1 MAPPPGY
8 VAYGSAPT
16 AASTQQVSRVAGL
29 STAITVVV
37 GIAGAGALVNG
48 FIQLSLQSKATDFI
62 NGTTTRTEFEDS
74 VVSSS
79 AISAVAG
86 IAMFVGAIL
95 VMIWMF
101 RITSNLRKHGM
112 STTWHPLFAIFG
124 WMRPPG
130 VLFVIPALMLREQWS
145 KSAPPAQAG
154 APSADSKDNP
164 LLLIWWLFF
173 GLLPL
178 IMLGVS
184 ANSMFTGFGDTSTEA
199 VAQTLA
205 ETGFAVTMIG
215 AVGSLIAAVV
225 FIMFSRQ
232 LTARHRSLTGE
243 N

>member
-16 AASTQQVSRVAGL
+16 PTQRVSRIGAL
-29 STAITVVV
+29 STAITVMV
-37 GIAGAGALVNG
+37 GIAGVGALVNG
-48 FIQLSLQSKATDFI
+48 FIQSSLQSKATDFI
-62 NGTTTRTEFEDS
+62 NGTITRSEFEDS

-86 IAMFVGAIL
+86 VAMFAGAIL
-95 VMIWMF
+95 VMIWMY
-101 RITSNLRKHGM
+101 RIASNLRKLGM

-124 WMRPPG
+124 WMLPPG
-130 VLFVIPALMLREQWS
+130 VLFAIPALMLREQWI
-145 KSAPPAQAG
+145 KSAPPTQAG
-154 APSADSKDNP
+154 ASSGGSKDNP
-164 LLLIWWLFF
+164 LLLIWWMFF

-184 ANSMFTGFGDTSTEA
+184 ANSVFTGFGDTSTEA
-199 VAQTLA
+199 VAERFA
-205 ETGFAVTMIG
+205 ETGSAVTMIG

-232 LTARHRSLTGE
+232 LTARHRSLTSE

>member
-16 AASTQQVSRVAGL
+16 PTQPVSRVGGL
-29 STAITVVV
+29 STAIAVIV
-37 GIAGAGALVNG
+37 GIAGVGALVNG
-48 FIQLSLQSKATDFI
+48 FIQWSLQSKATDFI
-62 NGTTTRTEFEDS
+62 NGTTTRSEFEDS

-86 IAMFVGAIL
+86 VAMFAGAIL

-101 RITSNLRKHGM
+101 RITSNLRKLGM

-124 WMRPPG
+124 WMLPPG
-130 VLFVIPALMLREQWS
+130 ILFVIPALMLREQWN
-145 KSAPPAQAG
+145 KSAPPAHTG
-154 APSADSKDNP
+154 ALPGASKNNP
-164 LLLIWWLFF
+164 LLLVWWLFF

-184 ANSMFTGFGDTSTEA
+184 ANSVFTGFSDTSTEA
-199 VAQTLA
+199 VA
-205 ETGFAVTMIG
+205 ERFADTSSVVTMIG

>member
-16 AASTQQVSRVAGL
+16 PTQKLSRIGGL
-29 STAITVVV
+29 STAITVMV
-37 GIAGAGALVNG
+37 GIAGVGALVNG
-48 FIQLSLQSKATDFI
+48 FIQSSLQSKATDFI
-62 NGTTTRTEFEDS
+62 NGTATRAEFEDS

-86 IAMFVGAIL
+86 VAMLAGAIL

-112 STTWHPLFAIFG
+112 STTWHPLFAVFG
-124 WMRPPG
+124 WMLPPG
-130 VLFVIPALMLREQWS
+130 ILFVIPALMLREQWI
-145 KSAPPAQAG
+145 KSAPSPQAG
-154 APSADSKDNP
+154 APSGGARDNP
-164 LLLIWWLFF
+164 LLLIWWVFF

-178 IMLGVS
+178 VMLGVS
-184 ANSMFTGFGDTSTEA
+184 ANSVFSGLSDTSTEA
-199 VAQTLA
+199 VAERFA
-205 ETGFAVTMIG
+205 ETGSAITMIG
-215 AVGSLIAAVV
+215 AIGSLIAAVV

-243 N
+243 T

>member
-8 VAYGSAPT
+8 AAYGSAPPAT
-16 AASTQQVSRVAGL
+16 STQQVNRIGGL

-48 FIQLSLQSKATDFI
+48 FIQSSLQAKATDFI
-62 NGTTTRTEFEDS
+62 NGTTTRSEFEES

-86 IAMFVGAIL
+86 VAMILGAIL

-101 RITSNLRKHGM
+101 RITSNLRKYGM

-124 WMRPPG
+124 WMLPPG
-130 VLFVIPALMLREQWS
+130 VVFVIPALMLREQWL
-145 KSAPPAQAG
+145 KSAPSAQAG
-154 APSADSKDNP
+154 AVSSGSKDNP

-184 ANSMFTGFGDTSTEA
+184 ANSIFTGFGETNTEA
-199 VAQTLA
+199 VAQRFA
-205 ETGFAVTMIG
+205 ETSSAVTMIS
-215 AVGSLIAAVV
+215 ALGSLIAAVV

>member
-16 AASTQQVSRVAGL
+16 PTSAQRVSRVGGL

-37 GIAGAGALVNG
+37 GIAGIGALVNG
-48 FIQLSLQSKATDFI
+48 FIQSSLQSKASDFL
-62 NGTTTRTEFEDS
+62 NGTATRTDFEDS

-86 IAMFVGAIL
+86 IAMFTGAIL

-124 WMRPPG
+124 WMLPPG
-130 VLFVIPALMLREQWS
+130 VLFVIPALMLREQWI
-145 KSAPPAQAG
+145 KSAPPVLAG
-154 APSADSKDNP
+154 APVGGSKNSP

-178 IMLGVS
+178 IMLGLS
-184 ANSMFTGFGDTSTEA
+184 ATSVFSGLSDTSTEA
-199 VAQTLA
+199 VAERLA
-205 ETGFAVTMIG
+205 DTGSAVTMIS
-215 AVGSLIAAVV
+215 AVGSLIAAVA

-243 N
+243 T

>member
-16 AASTQQVSRVAGL
+16 LLPAQRVSRIGVL
-29 STAITVVV
+29 STAITVMV
-37 GIAGAGALVNG
+37 GIAGIGALVNG
-48 FIQLSLQSKATDFI
+48 FIQSSLQSKATDFI
-62 NGTTTRTEFEDS
+62 NGTTTRSEFQDS

-86 IAMFVGAIL
+86 VAMFAGAIL

-101 RITSNLRKHGM
+101 RITSNLRKLGM

-124 WMRPPG
+124 WMLPPG
-130 VLFVIPALMLREQWS
+130 VLFVIPALMLREQWI
-145 KSAPPAQAG
+145 KSAPPAHTG
-154 APSADSKDNP
+154 ALPGASKDNP
-164 LLLIWWLFF
+164 LLLVWWLFF

-184 ANSMFTGFGDTSTEA
+184 ANSVFTGFGDTSTEA
-199 VAQTLA
+199 VAERFA
-205 ETGFAVTMIG
+205 ETGSAVTMIG

-243 N
+243 T

>member
-16 AASTQQVSRVAGL
+16 PTQPVSRVGGL
-29 STAITVVV
+29 STAIAVIV
-37 GIAGAGALVNG
+37 GIAGVGALVNG
-48 FIQLSLQSKATDFI
+48 FIQWSLQSKATDFI
-62 NGTTTRTEFEDS
+62 NGTTTRSEFEES

-79 AISAVAG
+79 AFSAVAG
-86 IAMFVGAIL
+86 VAMFAGAIL

-101 RITSNLRKHGM
+101 RITSNLRKLGM

-124 WMRPPG
+124 WMLPPG
-130 VLFVIPALMLREQWS
+130 VLFVIPALMLREQWI
-145 KSAPPAQAG
+145 KSAPPAPAATASG
-154 APSADSKDNP
+154 GSKNNP

-184 ANSMFTGFGDTSTEA
+184 ANSVFTGFGDTSTEA
-199 VAQTLA
+199 IA
-205 ETGFAVTMIG
+205 EQFADTSSAVTMIG
-215 AVGSLIAAVV
+215 AGGSLIAAVV

>member
-16 AASTQQVSRVAGL
+16 ATSTQQFNRIGGL

-48 FIQLSLQSKATDFI
+48 FIQSSLQAKATDFI
-62 NGTTTRTEFEDS
+62 NGTTTRSEFEDS

-86 IAMFVGAIL
+86 IAMILGAIL

-101 RITSNLRKHGM
+101 RITSNLRKYGM
-112 STTWHPLFAIFG
+112 STTWHPLFAVFG
-124 WMRPPG
+124 WMLPPG
-130 VLFVIPALMLREQWS
+130 VLFVIPALMLREQWI
-145 KSAPPAQAG
+145 KSAPQAQAG
-154 APSADSKDNP
+154 AVSGGSKDNP
-164 LLLIWWLFF
+164 LLLTWWLFF

-184 ANSMFTGFGDTSTEA
+184 ANSIFTGFGDTSTEA
-199 VAQTLA
+199 VAERFA
-205 ETGFAVTMIG
+205 ETGSAATMIG

>member
-16 AASTQQVSRVAGL
+16 PTQQVSRIGGL

-37 GIAGAGALVNG
+37 GIAGVGTLVNG
-48 FIQLSLQSKATDFI
+48 FIQSSLQSKASDFI
-62 NGTTTRTEFEDS
+62 NGTATRAEFEDS

-79 AISAVAG
+79 AISAIAG
-86 IAMFVGAIL
+86 VGTIAGAIL

-101 RITSNLRKHGM
+101 RITSNLRKFGM
-112 STTWHPLFAIFG
+112 TTTWHPLFAVFG
-124 WMRPPG
+124 WMLPPG
-130 VLFVIPALMLREQWS
+130 VLFIIPGLMLREQWI
-145 KSAPPAQAG
+145 KSTPPAQAG
-154 APSADSKDNP
+154 AASAGSKDNP

-178 IMLGVS
+178 IMLGVT
-184 ANSMFTGFGDTSTEA
+184 ANSIFSGLGDTSTEA
-199 VAQTLA
+199 IAERLADTGSTATL
-205 ETGFAVTMIG
+205 ISS
-215 AVGSLIAAVV
+215 VGSLIAAVA
-225 FIMFSRQ
+225 FIVFSRQ